1 MSDPMERYCSSY
13 YDKHGLYNDG
23 FPCPADKYCCQT
35 DDGTKMCCAIGE
47 PAAKPSN
54 EHVKEQ
60 QQQPPRH
67 NNNHHRHHNKNH
79 NPPASV
85 FKLADDPSSFKSH
98 VLTTIQSNLRQ
109 QQQQQQQ
116 QMVKLTNYEQD
127 QYQQYGIRPPAQ
139 NSLGSIDPASP
150 AVYGATTV
158 PFLLSK

>member
-35 DDGTKMCCAIGE
+35 DDGTKMCCAITGE
-47 PAAKPSN
+47 PAKPSN
-54 EHVKEQ
+54 EQVKD

-67 NNNHHRHHNKNH
+67 NNHHRHHNKNH
-79 NPPASV
+79 NPPPASV

-109 QQQQQQQ
+109 QQQQQQ
-116 QMVKLTNYEQD
+116 MVKLTNYEQD
-127 QYQQYGIRPPAQ
+127 QYQQYGMRPPAQ

-150 AVYGATTV
+150 AVYGATSV

>member
-13 YDKHGLYNDG
+13 YDTHGLYNDG

-67 NNNHHRHHNKNH
+67 NNHHRHHNKNH